1 MSWFQIPPEILER
14 ILTYLDV
21 ESIKRLRLVNR
32 SLSKDCVGPCFRS
45 FTRQPTI
52 DLTTESFAAVFNAL
66 LSIPWL
72 EHSIH
77 TLTILATSFDS
88 SNAESMLAAGGRKV
102 YDSDE
107 DESDYVPYSTEEL
120 ADTQSELDWLNTQKE
135 ARGNESQDSIV
146 DSLVLIFRRLKAL
159 NTIRLDAAILCGANS
174 KKSITAVRSPSPTW
188 ARASQVHFMT
198 MAAIVRSGISV
209 SRLNIYRDTL
219 RCSVPL
225 NDYAAQISSFSP
237 GDLSASFAN
246 LDALGLSIASTER
259 GDTRDT
265 TTTEDI
271 LPVISRLLQ
280 WTPKLRKLSLHVYR
294 TTDADTEIDDEI
306 FTSMAD
312 TVHLP
317 RLQEC
322 SLSGFYLTVESLLQF
337 LTKHPTIQQVA
348 LEELHLTSGSWKTIF
363 AHFSRRMPSLAHLH
377 LSNMLYGGVGGVV
390 NLHPVWQS
398 KDPEDPSTYFP
409 CLWGGFVIHTRSFTM
424 EQLQKGLVFQSRP
437 RGRTMGSTN
446 IAQWRRRRR
455 AEYGPP

>member
-1 MSWFQIPPEILER
+1 MLWLQIPPEVLER
-14 ILTYLDV
+14 ILTHLDV
-21 ESIKRLRLVNR
+21 ESIKRLRLINR
-32 SLSKDCVGPCFRS
+32 SLSKNCIGPYFRS
-45 FTRQPTI
+45 FIQPTT
-52 DLTTESFAAVFNAL
+52 DLTTHSLATL
-66 LSIPWL
+66 LSTPWL

-88 SNAESMLAAGGRKV
+88 STAESKLAAGGHEV

-107 DESDYVPYSTEEL
+107 DDSDYVPYSTEEL
-120 ADTQSELDWLNTQKE
+120 ANIQSELDWLNTQNK
-135 ARGNESQDSIV
+135 ARENESQDSIV
-146 DSLVLIFRRLKAL
+146 DSLVLIFRGLTSL
-159 NTIRLDAAILCGANS
+159 NTIRLDAAIIVGPNS
-174 KKSITAVRSPSPTW
+174 KESITAIRSPHPVWT
-188 ARASQVHFMT
+188 RATQVHFMT
-198 MAAIVRSGISV
+198 MSAIVRSGISV

-219 RCSVPL
+219 RCSIPL

-246 LDALGLSIASTER
+246 LDALELSIASTER

-337 LTKHPTIQQVA
+337 LTKHPTIQHLA
-348 LEELHLTSGSWKTIF
+348 LEELHLTSGSWKLIF
-363 AHFSRRMPSLAHLH
+363 AHLSRRMPSLAHLH

-390 NLHPVWQS
+390 NLHPVWQR